1 MDELV
6 QSVVY
11 YNQRPI
17 LLHGYLAPFFLLQAA
32 VFYYFTNYTP
42 FGHQLGSA
50 PPGHSHTE
58 PEANSID
65 ESSGTS
71 TSSNNDTV
79 TTSTDHHHHQ
89 SSVNFAERHSF
100 EIAVIAVAVSFAA
113 QLIAYL
119 FCHWSV
125 DVKCWLSYSRCND
138 PFRAKYAKVTPT
150 QNNGSTELVP
160 LQRGTIAK
168 QAVLWFVFQKAKY
181 VFNEKLNRFV
191 AIEFPCDQKL
201 TYYKNWKGY
210 QDQQEVHRIEQQ
222 YGRNELDMVI
232 PEFGELFKE
241 RATAPFFVFQ
251 IFCVGLWCLDEFWY
265 YSVFTLFMLV
275 TFEVVLVK
283 HQLRNMQEIRR
294 MGNQPY
300 MIQVFRQQKWK
311 TIRSDQLIHGDLV
324 AIIRSEHS
332 VPCDILLVRGSCIVD
347 ESTLTG
353 ESIPQMKEPIED
365 LYDVTEERT
374 LDVNLDKLHI
384 LFGGTKVLQHTAAGK
399 EPGCVGYVLRTG
411 FQTSQGKLLRTI
423 LFGVKRVTAN
433 SFETFCFIMFLLF
446 FAVISAYYVWTKGIE
461 DPKRSRYRLFFECT
475 VIITSVVPPEL
486 PIELS
491 LAVNSSLL
499 SLSRLYIYCT
509 EPFRIPFAGKVEYCC
524 FDKTGTLTSDDL
536 VVEGVAGLPK
546 LDQSKAD
553 DMNAEENKSSPQKAS
568 KSDQVATSPLTSH
581 EMVTPISQCPIYTQQ
596 VLSSCHSL
604 AHLDEKL
611 VGDPL
616 EKKVLEAI
624 EWNFSK
630 SGVVSPKRGRA
641 APLKIHQRF
650 HFNSL
655 LKRMSV
661 IASYKMD
668 MSNENV
674 YICTAKGAPE
684 FMRPLMKEVP
694 SNYDDVYLEMSRLGA
709 RVLALGYKTIGQLTS
724 QEISD
729 MKRED
734 VEKDLMFAG
743 FVLISCPLKPDSRDV
758 CLELMNSGH
767 RLVMITGDG
776 ALTAC
781 HVASVLNF
789 VDKEVLILT
798 KPEYKNSPGEKKKVR
813 FNDWSWVSAD
823 KKIQISFDTVCND
836 FVEFSRHH
844 DLCLTG
850 ESIEFIMKEQKP
862 SLVYEIIR
870 RVKVF
875 ARVSPKQKELII
887 TTLKQNGTSVLMC
900 GDGTN
905 DVGALKHAD
914 VGVALLSSSV
924 ALPPQRGAPKLL
936 AHQQQQKTIAQ
947 SNDENVAPKQQS
959 VGNLRNQQVATKA
972 AGPRAHRKSPEER
985 KIDKLLET
993 QAKLREMLEEQERGQ
1008 FVKLG
1013 DASIAAP
1020 FTSRLSS
1027 TQCISHIIKQGRCTL
1042 VTTLQMFKILAL
1054 NALLSAYCHSVL
1066 YLDGIKFSDSQ
1077 VTLQGLLSTFCFL
1090 FITRS
1095 QPLSKLSAQRPL
1107 PNIFNLYTILT
1118 VTLQFAVHFSALVF
1132 LYSQSKIFQAE
1143 LDSKTN
1149 STITNLDE
1157 LVESTTSDMLVKNTT
1172 EAASGGPDDAS
1183 GLSSLHTEFKPSLIN
1198 STVYIIWMSVQLA
1211 TFAVNYKGH
1220 PFMQDLRSNRPL
1232 CYSFI
1237 GSAIVVFAC
1246 VNGWSPNLA
1255 EQLSVVEFPLEYR
1268 PIVLATIV
1276 GDFFGSLAI
1285 DRLCEYLFGRI
1296 KLKPL

>member
-1 MDELV
+1 MIDELV

-17 LLHGYLAPFFLLQAA
+17 IFHGYLAPFFLLQAI
-32 VFYYFTNYTP
+32 VFYYFTKFTP
-42 FGHQLGSA
+42 FADNHTTDLDPNSHQATHDENLKSIAPQQGS
-50 PPGHSHTE
+50 SE
-58 PEANSID
+58 NSSLASVSLD
-65 ESSGTS
+65 KP
-71 TSSNNDTV
+71 
-79 TTSTDHHHHQ
+79 
-89 SSVNFAERHSF
+89 VNFAERHSF

-113 QLIAYL
+113 QIITYL
-119 FCHWSV
+119 FCHWSI
-125 DVKCWLSYSRCND
+125 DVKCLLSYSRCAD
-138 PFRAKYAKVTPT
+138 PFKSKHAKVTPT
-150 QNNGSTELVP
+150 PNNGSTELVL
-160 LQRGTIAK
+160 LQRGTVAK
-168 QAVLWFVFQKAKY
+168 QPILWFVFQKAKY
-181 VFNEKLNRFV
+181 VYSEKAGQFV
-191 AIEFPCDQKL
+191 AVEFPCNKKISHYQ
-201 TYYKNWKGY
+201 NWKGY
-210 QDQQEVHRIEQQ
+210 QDQQEVHAVEQQ
-222 YGRNELDMVI
+222 YGRNQLDMVI
-232 PEFGELFKE
+232 PEFKELFKE

-275 TFEVVLVK
+275 TFEVMLVK

-300 MIQVFRQQKWK
+300 MIQVFRQQKWRA
-311 TIRSDQLIHGDLV
+311 IRSDQLIYGDLV
-324 AIIRSEHS
+324 AIVRSEHS

-353 ESIPQMKEPIED
+353 ESIPQMKESIEGLSD
-365 LYDVTEERT
+365 DTDERN
-374 LDVNLDKLHI
+374 LDVNSDKLHI
-384 LFGGTKVLQHTAAGK
+384 LFGGTKVLQHSAVGK
-399 EPGCVGYVLRTG
+399 DPGCVGYVLRTG

-475 VIITSVVPPEL
+475 IIITSVVPPEL

-491 LAVNSSLL
+491 LAVNTSLL
-499 SLSRLYIYCT
+499 SLSKLYIYCT
-509 EPFRIPFAGKVEYCC
+509 EPFRIPFAGKTEYCC

-536 VVEGVAGLPK
+536 IVEGVAGLP
-546 LDQSKAD
+546 QSELTTTD
-553 DMNAEENKSSPQKAS
+553 GQDEEDMKSASPTPRSKTSKSSAL
-568 KSDQVATSPLTSH
+568 VANSLTNH
-581 EMVTPISQCPIYTQQ
+581 KMVTPISQCPLYTHQ
-596 VLSSCHSL
+596 VLGSCHSL
-604 AHLDEKL
+604 AHLDDKL

-624 EWNFSK
+624 DWNYSK
-630 SGVVSPKRGRA
+630 SGVVTPKRGRG

-684 FMRPLMKEVP
+684 FMRPLMKELP
-694 SNYDDVYLEMSRLGA
+694 DNYDDVYLEMSRLGA
-709 RVLALGYKTIGQLTS
+709 RVLALGFKTIGQLTN
-724 QEISD
+724 QELSE
-729 MKRED
+729 MKRDD

-743 FVLISCPLKPDSRDV
+743 FVLISCPLKPDSKDV
-758 CLELMNSGH
+758 CVELMNSGH

-789 VDKEVLILT
+789 VHNQVLILT
-798 KPEYKNSPGEKKKVR
+798 KIKFGSERSPSGKKEVR
-813 FNDWSWVSAD
+813 FEDWNWVSAD
-823 KKIQISFDTVCND
+823 KKISISFNKVSHDIE
-836 FVEFSRHH
+836 EFARRY

-850 ESIEFIMKEQKP
+850 DSLEFIAREQKER
-862 SLVYEIIR
+862 LAFEIIR

-875 ARVSPKQKELII
+875 ARVSPKQKEQII
-887 TTLKQNGTSVLMC
+887 TKLKSTGASVLMC

-914 VGVALLSSSV
+914 VGVALLSTSGPV
-924 ALPPQRGAPKLL
+924 PPPRGVPKPMTQLR
-936 AHQQQQKTIAQ
+936 QQVGTQV
-947 SNDENVAPKQQS
+947 NDENAVPRQSAGSKRHQVSPKSGDPQS
-959 VGNLRNQQVATKA
+959 SRKLPAMVGLD
-972 AGPRAHRKSPEER
+972 ER
-985 KIDKLLET
+985 KVDRLLET

-1077 VTLQGLLSTFCFL
+1077 VTVQGLLSTFCFL

-1095 QPLSKLSAQRPL
+1095 QPLNKLSAQRPL

-1132 LYSQSKIFQAE
+1132 LYSQARVFQE
-1143 LDSKTN
+1143 GLDLISN
-1149 STITNLDE
+1149 STITTD
-1157 LVESTTSDMLVKNTT
+1157 TTETMVKNAT
-1172 EAASGGPDDAS
+1172 EQIDADSTDDLS

-1237 GSAIVVFAC
+1237 GSTFVVFAC
-1246 VNGWSPNLA
+1246 VNGWSPSLT
-1255 EQLSVVEFPLEYR
+1255 EQLSVVEFPVEYR
-1268 PIVLATIV
+1268 PVLLATIV
-1276 GDFFGSLAI
+1276 GDFVGSLVI
-1285 DRLCEYLFGRI
+1285 DRLCEYLFGRAR
-1296 KLKPL
+1296 LKPL